1 MAEGMCLVKELSLC
15 EHCGARLNFS
25 CQFLSVLLVNSFQQ
39 ALSRM
44 LLAISILD
52 LLRTE
57 IDSGALVFMPKS
69 KWMILKNLFHICQ
82 AVYPDIFW

>member
-1 MAEGMCLVKELSLC
+1 
-15 EHCGARLNFS
+15 
-25 CQFLSVLLVNSFQQ
+25 
-39 ALSRM
+39 M

-69 KWMILKNLFHICQ
+69 KWMTLKNLFRICQ
-82 AVYPDIFW
+82 AANLDIFW